1 MHLDIP
7 STMNYNIASC
17 TKQIGNFAEYAR
29 LQSVINDAVYF
40 SLLKKMN
47 SAIIISKSSEK
58 GIQYEL

>member
-1 MHLDIP
+1 
-7 STMNYNIASC
+7 MNYNIASC